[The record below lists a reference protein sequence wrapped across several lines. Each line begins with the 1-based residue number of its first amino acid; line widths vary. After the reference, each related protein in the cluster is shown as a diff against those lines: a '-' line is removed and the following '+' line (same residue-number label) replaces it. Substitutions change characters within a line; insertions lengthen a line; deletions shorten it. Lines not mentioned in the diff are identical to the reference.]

1 MGTVKEAD
9 IVIAKFDYKATDSQ
23 ELDIQKGEKLTLMD
37 DTQHWW
43 KVMNSFG
50 NVGYVPSNYVKR
62 SKQGLFSSLRNTLG
76 RRKSRT
82 DLPMPATGTSTGG
95 RPPASTQSSTRN
107 GNGNTGSKAG
117 VKASVESL
125 DYVAPSLPSSGSGQ
139 SPTRGT
145 AASIGYQPVS
155 SAFPT
160 NGTTTI
166 LDNSRSCSALPPSSH
181 QLPPT
186 HPGMSDTSPSK
197 VPIAAD
203 NVALSNPARNGPSN
217 NKINWSP
224 TSSSQVTSGP
234 SAETQPYSSARNTVG
249 GTGGSISSRQICVAR
264 FTYKASQPDELTI
277 KPGDRICILDKSSD
291 GWWHGMLLPP
301 DGDGSID
308 PSGQKSETV
317 GWFPSNYVGM
327 EQTSNNHWKQK
338 KTNWS
343 GKTDRS

>member
-95 RPPASTQSSTRN
+95 RPPAPTQSSTRN
-107 GNGNTGSKAG
+107 GNSNTGSRAG
-117 VKASVESL
+117 VKASAESL

-139 SPTRGT
+139 SPTRG
-145 AASIGYQPVS
+145 AATSIGYQPVS

-166 LDNSRSCSALPPSSH
+166 PDNPRSCSALPPSSH
-181 QLPPT
+181 QLPPV
-186 HPGMSDTSPSK
+186 SYLL
-197 VPIAAD
+197 
-203 NVALSNPARNGPSN
+203 NVLNSSFLCLSYR
-217 NKINWSP
+217 KLFF
-224 TSSSQVTSGP
+224 
-234 SAETQPYSSARNTVG
+234 
-249 GTGGSISSRQICVAR
+249 SICLLMEATPFRLVA
-264 FTYKASQPDELTI
+264 
-277 KPGDRICILDKSSD
+277 
-291 GWWHGMLLPP
+291 
-301 DGDGSID
+301 
-308 PSGQKSETV
+308 
-317 GWFPSNYVGM
+317 
-327 EQTSNNHWKQK
+327 
-338 KTNWS
+338 
-343 GKTDRS
+343 

>member
-181 QLPPT
+181 QLPPV
-186 HPGMSDTSPSK
+186 SYLL
-197 VPIAAD
+197 
-203 NVALSNPARNGPSN
+203 NALNSFFLCLSYR
-217 NKINWSP
+217 KLFF
-224 TSSSQVTSGP
+224 
-234 SAETQPYSSARNTVG
+234 
-249 GTGGSISSRQICVAR
+249 SIS
-264 FTYKASQPDELTI
+264 T
-277 KPGDRICILDKSSD
+277 
-291 GWWHGMLLPP
+291 
-301 DGDGSID
+301 DGSCTFSLSCLSDFSWFVRTFIFLR
-308 PSGQKSETV
+308 V
-317 GWFPSNYVGM
+317 GCFINV
-327 EQTSNNHWKQK
+327 
-338 KTNWS
+338 
-343 GKTDRS
+343 